1 VLDLNDVVDGT
12 GRMLRRLIGEDI
24 ELVLKPDPQPVLV
37 LADPGQLDQ
46 VVMNLA
52 INARDAMPTGGVL
65 AIETAAVELDEVYAV
80 THGPVMPGSYGLIAV
95 TDTGIG
101 MSPEVQARIFEPFFS
116 TKAAGKGTGLGLST
130 VYGIVKQSGGYI
142 WVYSEP
148 GKGATF
154 RVYLPRAAGEQPGA
168 PVAPVLPSG
177 GSETILLVEDD
188 LQLRHL
194 TRRVLERH
202 GYTVLD
208 AESPDHA
215 LSVAARH
222 GGVIELLLTD
232 VVMPGGSGRDLAER
246 MLGERPRLRV
256 LYMSGYSDEAIVR
269 YGVLTPGTEFLQ
281 KPATAGELLQKVRAA
296 LDR

>member
-1 VLDLNDVVDGT
+1 
-12 GRMLRRLIGEDI
+12 
-24 ELVLKPDPQPVLV
+24 
-37 LADPGQLDQ
+37 
-46 VVMNLA
+46 MNLA
-52 INARDAMPTGGVL
+52 VNARDAMPQGGVL
-65 AIETAAVELDEVYAV
+65 TIETANAEVDQAFAREHAPIVPGPYVQLAVADDGVGMDESVRE
-80 THGPVMPGSYGLIAV
+80 HL
-95 TDTGIG
+95 
-101 MSPEVQARIFEPFFS
+101 FEPFFT
-116 TKAAGKGTGLGLST
+116 TKPEGTGSGLGLST
-130 VYGIVKQSGGYI
+130 IYGIVKQSGGYI